1 MSLLHR
7 KCKFLGWFDPQ
18 DKGKIHQY
26 GLSVATVVILLMA
39 TVCLGLMSLYFS
51 SRKYKDLLPYIM
63 KQPLLVFLNILP
75 FAAIALVLWALT
87 NRAWV
92 AFLADGALCL
102 SYSWAN
108 YWKIMSRS
116 DAVYAEELA
125 VLREAM
131 QMGGEGYVELTPNIF
146 ISALLVL
153 FGTLVLFLF
162 CRGRIS
168 HLGVRRPVAAVLI
181 VACVLTYSKIYTSA
195 TLYNSFQIWPYINP
209 YINANQYMSRGG
221 IYPFLYSIQSAT
233 TTEPD
238 GYNKNQTKQTLAQY
252 ETDTL
257 SEDEKVSV
265 IVVMY
270 EAFAD
275 LSGDTDLITG
285 VDPYAEYHALA
296 DESYHGNLF
305 NNIFAG
311 GTITTERAVLTGFA
325 NQFSYRRTA
334 WSYARY
340 FGEQGFALNGS
351 HPGYEGFYSRS
362 SINANLGIK
371 DYYFFEN
378 HYNALAGGIARD
390 EILLPEIARLC
401 NAEMDAGNY
410 VFSFNVTYQNHGP
423 YTTTGLKNETVY
435 VPQGELS
442 DYDYSVIN
450 NYLDGVADTS
460 HQMMEMV
467 NSYRDSEHPVVLVFF
482 GDHRPWLGDSS
493 STYEALGIS
502 MFTGGAESLLNTYKT
517 EYLIWANDAAKEK
530 LGRDFTGEGPMISPC
545 FLMNVLFEQ
554 CGWDGPSYQKL
565 TDEVMAATPIV
576 SELGWYS
583 KDGELV
589 SRDDLSEAA
598 QQCIVQLRHAQY
610 YLARESGGVLPAN
623 NK

>member
-1 MSLLHR
+1 
-7 KCKFLGWFDPQ
+7 
-18 DKGKIHQY
+18 
-26 GLSVATVVILLMA
+26 
-39 TVCLGLMSLYFS
+39 MSLYFS
-51 SRKYKDLLPYIM
+51 SRKYKDLLPFILD
-63 KQPLLVFLNILP
+63 QPLLVFLNILP
-75 FAAIALVLWALT
+75 FIAIALVLWALT
-87 NRAWV
+87 NRAWA
-92 AFLADGALCL
+92 AFLVDGVLCL
-102 SYSWAN
+102 CYSWAN

-131 QMGGEGYVELTPNIF
+131 QMGGEGYVELTGNIY
-146 ISALLVL
+146 ISAALVL
-153 FGTLVLFLF
+153 FGTLFLFLF
-162 CRGRIS
+162 CRGRI
-168 HLGVRRPVAAVLI
+168 HRPVVRFPLAAVLI
-181 VACVLTYSKIYTSA
+181 AATLFGYFRVYTNS
-195 TLYNSFQIWPYINP
+195 TLYNSFQVWPYINP

-221 IYPFLYSIQSAT
+221 IYPFLYSIQSAST
-233 TTEPD
+233 TAPES
-238 GYNKNQTKQTLAQY
+238 YNKNQTKEMLTQY
-252 ETDTL
+252 TTDDL

-265 IVVMY
+265 IFVMY

-275 LSGDTDLITG
+275 LSADTDLITAA
-285 VDPYAEYHALA
+285 DPYSDYHALIE
-296 DESYHGNLF
+296 ESYHGSLF

-325 NQFSYRRTA
+325 NQFSYRRTS

-340 FGEQGFALNGS
+340 FGEQGYALNGS

-362 SINANLGIK
+362 SINANLGID

-390 EILLPEIARLC
+390 EVLLPEITKIC
-401 NAEMDAGNY
+401 STEMDQGNY

-423 YTTTGLKNETVY
+423 YNTNGLNGETIY

-450 NYLDGVADTS
+450 NYLDGVADTGR
-460 HQMMEMV
+460 QMMEMV
-467 NSYRDSEHPVVLVFF
+467 DSFRDTEHPVVLVFF

-493 STYEALGIS
+493 CTYEALGIE
-502 MFTGGAESLLNTYKT
+502 MFTGGSESLMNTYKT

-545 FLMNVLFEQ
+545 FLMNLLFEQ
-554 CGWDGPSYQKL
+554 CGWDGPSYLKL
-565 TDEVMAATPIV
+565 SNEVLNASPIV

-589 SRDDLSEAA
+589 SWSELAEESR
-598 QQCIVQLRHAQY
+598 QKIDQLRCAQY
-610 YLARESGGVLPAN
+610 YLARESGGILPS
-623 NK
+623 KQ